1 MHTNAQCIFILK
13 QVMKQWLSQVSS
25 FLSLGH
31 TVSEQCSKIPSFPF
45 LSLRLITGVTRFI
58 LVGIK
63 ICDTETPCSPFLLTS
78 ASSQKTQ
85 DLGGAAQHLEGLII
99 KKAL

>member
-31 TVSEQCSKIPSFPF
+31 TMSEQCSKIPSFPF
-45 LSLRLITGVTRFI
+45 LEADNR
-58 LVGIK
+58 
-63 ICDTETPCSPFLLTS
+63 CDTFHP
-78 ASSQKTQ
+78 
-85 DLGGAAQHLEGLII
+85 GGH
-99 KKAL
+99 KDM